1 MRGIFGRGGVYG
13 LTFVS
18 VPTLVESEGPI
29 GDFRGGADDLGV
41 LAGHLDRIRGAASQE
56 VEVDHSSDD
65 VVLERC
71 SSSAGILVNLY
82 VHSVRVEKEDA
93 MGTGGTVLEIDGV
106 VSVQVRAIG
115 DTFGISGP
123 EGAGVVIGR

>member
-1 MRGIFGRGGVYG
+1 M
-13 LTFVS
+13 
-18 VPTLVESEGPI
+18 ESKGPI
-29 GDFRGGADDLGV
+29 RDLRGGADDLGV
-41 LAGHLDRIRGAASQE
+41 LAGHLDRVIGAAGQE
-56 VEVDHSSDD
+56 IEVDHTSDD

-71 SSSAGILVNLY
+71 GGSAGILVNLY

-93 MGTGGTVLEIDGV
+93 MGTGGTMLEIDGV

-115 DTFGISGP
+115 DTIAILGP